1 MTKAHPTMTGVDHAP
16 AQKQQARTSPH
27 AARTASEAAMTMRGC
42 TRSAQ
47 TPPNNVNTRRATVVA
62 VMAAAI
68 CPALPPATTIA
79 TGNAT
84 TWKAS
89 PSQLS
94 TCPVSTA
101 VMRVVIAPV
110 SSMWDGR

>member
-1 MTKAHPTMTGVDHAP
+1 MGVILAGW
-16 AQKQQARTSPH
+16 
-27 AARTASEAAMTMRGC
+27 ASNNKWAVYGAMREACQMVSYAIPLGL
-42 TRSAQ
+42 SI
-47 TPPNNVNTRRATVVA
+47 VVA